1 MGLLIVVLINRSF
14 CYRLSYFLF
23 FHHSI
28 IVLLFF
34 FFCAHEE
41 VFLFGSRF
49 WCIQF
54 VGVFIFG
61 FDKKQPV
68 LFPVFTMHV
77 SCPSFHFTGE
87 LLLVSYM

>member
-34 FFCAHEE
+34 FFAHTRKSSSL
-41 VFLFGSRF
+41 VVGFGVYSLWGFLFLALIRSSPFYFPYLR
-49 WCIQF
+49 CMLVVQ
-54 VGVFIFG
+54 VFIS
-61 FDKKQPV
+61 QA
-68 LFPVFTMHV
+68 
-77 SCPSFHFTGE
+77 SF
-87 LLLVSYM
+87 Y